1 MFANPLTLCIS
12 TIADPDCTPNLSLE
26 QAGAHVS
33 SFVCGTSVHSVM
45 LKPLA
50 CPYSC
55 VGVIKRSGGPHNPV
69 RALVGIIT
77 VIIKPHYFYRI

>member
-1 MFANPLTLCIS
+1 MFANPLTLCTS
-12 TIADPDCTPNLSLE
+12 TIADPDCTPGLSLE

-33 SFVCGTSVHSVM
+33 SSVCGTSVHSFM

-69 RALVGIIT
+69 RVLVCMI
-77 VIIKPHYFYRI
+77 VI